1 MPPSPPDSGSV
12 DVDALIVGTGPVG
25 LYAAYC
31 AGFRGLTV
39 ALIDSL
45 PEVGGQVSAMYP
57 EKLIYDVAGFPAV
70 RGRDLVAGLAA
81 QADRYRPVYALG
93 EQAAKLAEEPD
104 GVVVTAA
111 SGLRLGAK
119 FVVVTGGIG
128 TFNPRRLPPLRAFEG
143 QGVVYF
149 IPVPEDYRD
158 RDVAIVG
165 GGDSAFDWALTLAP
179 LARSVT
185 VVHRRETFRAHEAL
199 VRQVRDQEVP
209 IITSAEVVAGHGD
222 GSLEAID
229 VLDKRSGSV
238 RRLAAQAVVAALGFT
253 ADIGPLRTWGL
264 NIADR
269 RIAVDSTMA
278 TNLERVYAAGDI
290 ATYPGKV
297 RLISVSARRPR
308 RCTTRRSPWTRRPAC
323 SRGTRPMPPL
333 PAADRRPSSRDHPD
347 HHGISPNKPE

>member
-1 MPPSPPDSGSV
+1 MPPSPPDSASV
-12 DVDALIVGTGPVG
+12 DVDALIVGAGPVG

-39 ALIDSL
+39 ALMDSL

-57 EKLIYDVAGFPAV
+57 EKLIHDVAGFPAV

-81 QADRYRPVYALG
+81 QADRYGPVYALG
-93 EQAAKLAEEPD
+93 EQAAKLSQEP
-104 GVVVTAA
+104 GRVVVTAA
-111 SGLRLGAK
+111 SGLRIEAR

-128 TFNPRRLPPLRAFEG
+128 TFSPRRLPSLRAFEG

-149 IPVPEDYRD
+149 VPAPEDYRG

-199 VRQVRDQEVP
+199 VRQVRDQAVP
-209 IITSAEVVAGHGD
+209 IITSAEVVAAYGD
-222 GSLEAID
+222 GALEGID
-229 VLDKRSGSV
+229 VMDKRSRDV
-238 RRLAAQAVVAALGFT
+238 RRLEAQAVVAALGFT
-253 ADIGPLRTWGL
+253 ADIGPLQAWGL

-269 RIAVDSTMA
+269 RIAVASTMA

-290 ATYPGKV
+290 TAYPGKV
-297 RLISVSARRPR
+297 RLISVGFGEAATAVHNAAVALDPSASLFPGHSTDAEAARP
-308 RCTTRRSPWTRRPAC
+308 
-323 SRGTRPMPPL
+323 
-333 PAADRRPSSRDHPD
+333 
-347 HHGISPNKPE
+347 